1 MFSGVVVKEGN
12 NESNYDFTLSYNN
25 GVVLEVASDSNLF
38 FHYVICLDTV
48 SYLDFCKKNQI
59 SVDLDVFIEEISHI
73 FASIKEKEDFFN
85 IMIVESEDDTK
96 VFSFYQIHPIIDVFL
111 FSLKFHLSS
120 RETQFENA
128 KQKYSMIKES
138 INRKRE
144 QLSIMNSIIKK
155 KNPHMMKYIET
166 KPKLLISQKRDILM
180 RIGELYTQKESLNN
194 Y

>member
-12 NESNYDFTLSYNN
+12 NESNYDFTLSHNN
-25 GVVLEVASDSNLF
+25 GLILEVTSDSNLF

-73 FASIKEKEDFFN
+73 FASIKEKEEFFY
-85 IMIVESEDDTK
+85 IVIDESEDNTK
-96 VFSFYQIHPIIDVFL
+96 IFSFYQIHPIIDIFL
-111 FSLKFHLSS
+111 FSLEFHLSS

-128 KQKYSMIKES
+128 KQKYNMIKES
-138 INRKRE
+138 INRNRE
-144 QLSIMNSIIKK
+144 KLNIMNSIIKK

-180 RIGELYTQKESLNN
+180 RIGELNSQKESLNN